1 MPTTARTRSRTRS
14 TFERSNPDMT
24 QPLAQTIGRRKTS
37 VARVRIYDGNGQY
50 TLNGRTLDD
59 FFPTMAQRLRV
70 MEPMRAADRDGQ
82 YDIVAKIEGGG
93 TTGQVDALRLGIARA
108 LVEVDPDLRTDLKK
122 GGFLTRDP
130 RAVER
135 KKYGLKKARRA
146 EQYTKR

>member
-1 MPTTARTRSRTRS
+1 
-14 TFERSNPDMT
+14 MT

-37 VARVRIYDGNGQY
+37 VARVRIYEGTGQF
-50 TLNGRTLDD
+50 TLNGRSLDE
-59 FFPTMAQRLRV
+59 FFPTMAQRIRV
-70 MEPMRAADRDGQ
+70 MEPLRVADRDGRF
-82 YDIVAKIEGGG
+82 DVIAKLEGGG

-108 LVEVDPDLRTDLKK
+108 LVKVEPELRAELKK
-122 GGFLTRDP
+122 AGFLTRDP